1 MQPHPEFSST
11 YIRDLID
18 ARGIGVIDDEVLRTA
33 RETLTEEIDA
43 NMIADQFEVFFKS
56 AV

>member
-43 NMIADQFEVFFKS
+43 NMIADQFETFFKS